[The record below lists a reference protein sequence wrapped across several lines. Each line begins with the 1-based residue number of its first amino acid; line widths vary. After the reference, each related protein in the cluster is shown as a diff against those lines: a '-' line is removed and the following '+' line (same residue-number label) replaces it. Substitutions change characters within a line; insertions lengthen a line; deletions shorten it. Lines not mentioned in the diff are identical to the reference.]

1 MGAIGIVVG
10 LAMAAP
16 TLAFRNEFRDLLST
30 TLGIQVMPKDV
41 YQLSDLPAE
50 IVPSHIAFI
59 CIASLGA
66 CLFAGLIPAIF
77 AARLDPVKALRS
89 E

>member
-1 MGAIGIVVG
+1 
-10 LAMAAP
+10 MAVP
-16 TLAFRNEFRDLLST
+16 SLAFRNEFRNFLSSA
-30 TLGIQVMPKDV
+30 LGIQVLPKDV

-50 IVPSHIAFI
+50 IVPGHIAFI
-59 CIASLGA
+59 CIASFGV
-66 CLFAGLIPAIF
+66 CLVAGLIPAIF